1 MFVGS
6 RDALDSNDVWQ
17 ALDVETGEERWRLV
31 YPATGRLDYG
41 NSPRATPTVS
51 DELVYFFGAFGHL
64 HAVELETGIV
74 LWVRDLASEF
84 VTPRLEWGLAGSPLL
99 IDDKLIVQPGGN
111 DACLVALD
119 SRTGETI
126 WQSIGGKPS
135 YSSLIFLEPF
145 GHRQVVGYDVD
156 SLGGWDLNDGRR
168 LWRVKPKLAGDFN
181 VPTPIPV
188 GGDKVLLTSENNG
201 TRLHVFDEEGKADP
215 NPSQLSDS
223 IVADSHT
230 PVVSEGRLYG
240 VSGGLKCLDV
250 DKELSEVWTLQDEAF
265 MGYASLVATGRTLL
279 VLSDD
284 SELILIEDEGSSAKI
299 VSRLKLSESNDR
311 SLSHPAIAD
320 RSLFVRLGKTIARL
334 SLDPAI
340 ENE

>member
-6 RDALDSNDVWQ
+6 RDALDLHDIWQ
-17 ALDVETGEERWRLV
+17 ALDAKTGEERWRLV
-31 YPATGRLDYG
+31 YPAHGRLDYG

-51 DELVYFFGAFGHL
+51 DDIVYFFGAFGHL
-64 HAVELETGIV
+64 HAVEIETGIV
-74 LWVRDLASEF
+74 LWMRDLASEF
-84 VTPRLEWGLAGSPLL
+84 VIPRLEWGLVGSPLL

-111 DACLVALD
+111 VACIVALN

-126 WQSIGGKPS
+126 WQSTGGKPS
-135 YSSLIFLEPF
+135 YSSLIFMESF

-168 LWRVKPKLAGDFN
+168 LWSVKPKLSGDFN

-201 TRLHVFDEEGKADP
+201 TRLHVFNPEGKAEP
-215 NPSQLSDS
+215 VPTYSSDS
-223 IVADSHT
+223 IISDSHT
-230 PVVSEGRLYG
+230 PVVSEGRIYG

-250 DKELSEVWTLQDEAF
+250 DKDLSEVWTLQDEAF
-265 MGYASLVATGRTLL
+265 MRYASLVAAGRKLL

-284 SELILIEDEGSSAKI
+284 SELLLIEDAGSSPR
-299 VSRLKLSESNDR
+299 VLSRLKLSESNDR

-334 SLDPAI
+334 NLEPAGQ
-340 ENE
+340 